1 MDVNMQWLRETRA
14 KNAAEALGKNG
25 FAAVW
30 FAKGEDAVAHVIGL
44 VPDKAS
50 VGLGGSATVR
60 SLGLIEALA
69 GKNCTLLDHS
79 APGLSPE
86 QRQEIR
92 RKQLVSDVFLC
103 SSNAVT
109 LNGEL
114 VNVDG
119 TGNRV
124 AAMMFGPGKVIVVAG
139 VNKIV
144 NTVEEARERI
154 RAVAAPVNNKR
165 LNIDNPCTHTGHCL
179 DCRNKT
185 RICNLTTIIHRRP
198 PLTDIHTVII
208 AEELGF

>member
-14 KNAAEALGKNG
+14 KNAAAALEKNG

-30 FAKGEDAVAHVIGL
+30 FAKGEDAVTHILGL

-69 GKNCTLLDHS
+69 GKDCTLLDHS

-92 RKQLVSDVFLC
+92 RRQLISDVFLC

-119 TGNRV
+119 TGNRA

-139 VNKIV
+139 VNKVV
-144 NTVEEARERI
+144 NTVEEARARI
-154 RAVAAPVNNKR
+154 RTFAAPANNKR
-165 LNIDNPCTHTGHCL
+165 LNSDNPCTHTGHCM

-185 RICNLTTIIHRRP
+185 RYCNITTIIHRRP
-198 PLTDIHTVII
+198 LLTDIHTVII
-208 AEELGF
+208 GEELGF